1 MYLKLIIILSMLGL
15 LFSQSIDET
24 LTQIES
30 LKKEIE
36 ENTKLVDQKIAD
48 LKKTNPLFA
57 DQDVFESDLDYLERM
72 TKAMPQLANIRKQ
85 YLDDLWI
92 KMSILRGRMF
102 ETKNIDIILDK
113 NKYDQK

>member
-1 MYLKLIIILSMLGL
+1 MFLKLIIILSMLGL

-48 LKKTNPLFA
+48 
-57 DQDVFESDLDYLERM
+57 
-72 TKAMPQLANIRKQ
+72 
-85 YLDDLWI
+85 
-92 KMSILRGRMF
+92 
-102 ETKNIDIILDK
+102 
-113 NKYDQK
+113 